1 MILRW
6 DENCEI
12 ERECVFWFNY
22 RKSNSNG
29 KKSNRPL
36 ESNINE
42 TKGYSNQ
49 NWNEMA
55 MKVKQTAY
63 LKEIVW

>member
-1 MILRW
+1 MRIVKYKESVYSDL
-6 DENCEI
+6 I
-12 ERECVFWFNY
+12 

-36 ESNINE
+36 ESNVNE
-42 TKGYSNQ
+42 TKGYSNK